1 LEKLLKP
8 FSYLFHPLFIPL
20 YGTLFYIAFSDN
32 YLVQT
37 KSYVLL
43 FQIIIITILL
53 PLLFF
58 YLLKA
63 FGKVDTIMISDANQR
78 KIPLLLNIMLL
89 GVLVTQ
95 GIRKE
100 MFPEL
105 HHYLLGG
112 LLSSILAFI
121 MIYFKTKSSIH
132 MLGMGAL
139 TFFVIGLDIANDL
152 TLYYTIATLFVVTGF
167 VASSRLV
174 MKAHTLYELFF
185 GYIIGI
191 VPQIVLY
198 KYWL

>member
-20 YGTLFYIAFSDN
+20 FGTLFYIVFSDN

-43 FQIIIITILL
+43 FQIVIITILL

-58 YLLKA
+58 YLLKT
-63 FGKVDTIMISDANQR
+63 FGKVDSIMISDMNQR
-78 KIPLLLNIMLL
+78 KIPLMLNISLL
-89 GVLVTQ
+89 AVLVMR
-95 GIRKE
+95 GIRSE

-105 HHYLLGG
+105 HYYLLGG
-112 LLSSILAFI
+112 LLSSGLAFVLLF
-121 MIYFKTKSSIH
+121 FKTKASIH
-132 MLGMGAL
+132 MLGIGAL
-139 TFFVIGLDIANDL
+139 TFFVIGLAIATDYDL
-152 TLYYTIATLFVVTGF
+152 HYTIATLFVITGF
-167 VASSRLV
+167 VASSRLA
-174 MKAHTLYELFF
+174 MKAHSLYELFF

-191 VPQIVLY
+191 VPQIILY